1 MRRLR
6 ATTLAVTVVVAVAAT
21 VTLAGCTRSG
31 DEAASTPSTSSSSPL
46 VKAPLVKASPPSSRP
61 LDGDARVP
69 RPRQVDEHDAGAV
82 ALAWA
87 ELSYGYDTAYDTHPH
102 AGTLRAARY
111 LTQRKAAAEES
122 YTPAA
127 GPGAQWNTWAGHRAW
142 TETNAT
148 LVDADEEARA
158 DTSTRAHRVVA
169 VDGKAHGRDGW
180 KGPGP
185 RLHAYLT
192 LVRPTKSAPWRV
204 HEIGIVEAV
213 TVPSRQP

>member
-1 MRRLR
+1 MRRPR
-6 ATTLAVTVVVAVAAT
+6 AITLAVAVAVAAT
-21 VTLAGCTRSG
+21 MALAGCAQGESR
-31 DEAASTPSTSSSSPL
+31 ATPTTSATTSSPL
-46 VKAPLVKASPPSSRP
+46 AKAPPPSSRP

-69 RPRQVDEHDAGAV
+69 RPHQVDGQDAGAV
-82 ALAWA
+82 ALTWA

-102 AGTLRAARY
+102 AGTLRAAGY
-111 LTQRKAAAEES
+111 LTQRKAAAEKAYS
-122 YTPAA
+122 PAA

-142 TETNAT
+142 TEANAT

-204 HEIGIVEAV
+204 HEIGIVEAAA
-213 TVPSRQP
+213 VPSRQP